1 MTVKLL
7 LERCVRLVCF
17 VFLLASS
24 VYGLITYVPF
34 TYEQFVKPQL
44 IGWITTFAEIHAY
57 LYAIAVVALAGAMRD
72 ALVRPGVRWI
82 ARGLFACQLGLAAFF
97 LVHPVLAALGNDA
110 GSFAWSVLF
119 LVQLAALGA
128 LDVADCRGRLRFAP
142 TVAGRD
148 WTVFVAAGATALF
161 VSLLYFGIALART
174 QGQPAPGPGGELLAF
189 AWSLLS
195 HLVVFFALA
204 TAFVLIIALARL
216 WRAPARTELVLAALV
231 LSGVVFVAVRD
242 IVLASISLTGPSADL
257 YAALAAVAIV
267 TSLAGVALQGFAR
280 RGEPVEDGLAT
291 LLTPLTLRPASSLG
305 AQVGVLLLLAGAVWL
320 VAARVA
326 LYDWNYLVQ
335 KLAAGTV
342 WCLAFALFY
351 ASARSYQPR
360 PGWSAGVLG
369 SAVLALFAFRALQE
383 APSRV
388 PVLLGGS
395 AADASSALARHAGHD
410 ASFKLLYDVLAP
422 RVADASS
429 SDSFY
434 RFLQDNT
441 NIPRAVKVDP
451 VEIDLVDDL
460 AATSGP
466 KPNIFVLVIDSLRR
480 DYLGVYDDE
489 VRFTPEIDAF
499 ARESIVMEN
508 AFTRYGA
515 TGLSEP
521 SIWVG
526 GLLLHKQYI
535 EPFYP
540 MNTLEKLL
548 EVEGYQTY
556 LSLDTILTTILR
568 PSTSIV
574 ELDEG
579 VLNRD
584 YDTCHSLRDLV
595 TKLQDREDRT
605 RPVFAYTQPQNLHVS
620 QITRQGS
627 SVPEGESFPG
637 FHAPYA
643 TRVKDVDRCFG
654 AFIDALK
661 AQGLY
666 DESIVILTSDHGESL
681 GEEGR
686 WGHAYTM
693 YPEIVRIPLIV
704 HLPPAMRAGL
714 TWDTGEVAFLT
725 DITPS
730 LYYLLGQRPVRT
742 DPILGRPLFVE
753 KDDES
758 VAREPA
764 RDEYLLASSY
774 GPVYAILADRGRSL
788 YIADGVNYRDHLYA
802 LEAGKK
808 AEARPVTARIKAE
821 REQQIREQIGEV
833 NRFYRFGDGAAAAP

>member
-1 MTVKLL
+1 
-7 LERCVRLVCF
+7 
-17 VFLLASS
+17 
-24 VYGLITYVPF
+24 
-34 TYEQFVKPQL
+34 
-44 IGWITTFAEIHAY
+44 
-57 LYAIAVVALAGAMRD
+57 
-72 ALVRPGVRWI
+72 
-82 ARGLFACQLGLAAFF
+82 
-97 LVHPVLAALGNDA
+97 
-110 GSFAWSVLF
+110 VLF
-119 LVQLAALGA
+119 
-128 LDVADCRGRLRFAP
+128 
-142 TVAGRD
+142 
-148 WTVFVAAGATALF
+148 
-161 VSLLYFGIALART
+161 
-174 QGQPAPGPGGELLAF
+174 
-189 AWSLLS
+189 
-195 HLVVFFALA
+195 
-204 TAFVLIIALARL
+204 
-216 WRAPARTELVLAALV
+216 
-231 LSGVVFVAVRD
+231 
-242 IVLASISLTGPSADL
+242 
-257 YAALAAVAIV
+257 
-267 TSLAGVALQGFAR
+267 
-280 RGEPVEDGLAT
+280 
-291 LLTPLTLRPASSLG
+291 
-305 AQVGVLLLLAGAVWL
+305 
-320 VAARVA
+320 
-326 LYDWNYLVQ
+326 
-335 KLAAGTV
+335 
-342 WCLAFALFY
+342 
-351 ASARSYQPR
+351 RS
-360 PGWSAGVLG
+360 
-369 SAVLALFAFRALQE
+369 
-383 APSRV
+383 
-388 PVLLGGS
+388 
-395 AADASSALARHAGHD
+395 HAGHD

-441 NIPRAVKVDP
+441 NIPRAVEVDA

-460 AATSGP
+460 AATPGP
-466 KPNIFVLVIDSLRR
+466 KPNVFVFVIDSLRR
-480 DYLGVYDDE
+480 DYLGAYDEKVD
-489 VRFTPEIDAF
+489 FTPAIDAF

-556 LSLDTILTTILR
+556 LSLDTILTSILR

-584 YDTCHSLRDLV
+584 YDTCHSLRDLA
-595 TKLQDREDRT
+595 TKLHDRKDRT

-627 SVPEGESFPG
+627 SVPEGESYPG

-654 AFIDALK
+654 AFIAALK
-661 AQGLY
+661 AEGLY
-666 DESIVILTSDHGESL
+666 DDSIVILTSDHGESL

-714 TWDTGEVAFLT
+714 TWDTRAVAFLT

-730 LYYLLGQRPVRT
+730 LYYLLGHRPVRT

-753 KDDES
+753 KGDAS

-774 GPVYAILADRGRSL
+774 GPVYAILSDRGRSL

-802 LEAGKK
+802 LEPGKE
-808 AEARPVTARIKAE
+808 AEARTVTTRIKAE

-833 NRFYRFGDGAAAAP
+833 NRFYRFGDAANAEAAAPAP